1 MLKPLG
7 GDGAPFKAVG
17 EWLVPLVT
25 VEGHEVRK
33 KEVNGQRTQQENHSQ
48 VSLPSSPGPLGHF
61 KAAGR
66 LVRGSEPQGG
76 QGLGG
81 PGTQGGPRTR
91 PEMLCTEAGHQ
102 RGLVGRGA
110 SPASRARRCQP
121 PETLQTQNKQRFGWQ
136 LFVAGLHQCNRTI
149 PFYTAPREKVYIWW
163 RLNLSLDI
171 FNHVLYTQLTAVFI
185 ERVLSSFN
193 LLPPN

>member
-1 MLKPLG
+1 M
-7 GDGAPFKAVG
+7 G

-25 VEGHEVRK
+25 VEGREVRK

-48 VSLPSSPGPLGHF
+48 VPLLPTRGPWVISKLRGVCGEALSHRVARGSAAPGP
-61 KAAGR
+61 
-66 LVRGSEPQGG
+66 
-76 QGLGG
+76 
-81 PGTQGGPRTR
+81 QGGPRTR
-91 PEMLCTEAGHQ
+91 PEMLASV
-102 RGLVGRGA
+102 RGLAGA
-110 SPASRARRCQP
+110 QGQPCLRARRCQP
-121 PETLQTQNKQRFGWQ
+121 PETLQTQNKQRFGGQ

-185 ERVLSSFN
+185 GRVLSSFN